1 MAKRKNA
8 NNRHRYKCVNVDHD
22 TYQIIHGLARAHR
35 RSLLEQ
41 VKAMADAERKKLS
54 DYQLLPGL
62 EDEPKGKRK

>member
-1 MAKRKNA
+1 MAAKRKTA

-22 TYQIIHGLARAHR
+22 TYRIIHGLARAYR

-54 DYQLLPGL
+54 ESSMFPEL
-62 EDEPKGKRK
+62 DERKNE